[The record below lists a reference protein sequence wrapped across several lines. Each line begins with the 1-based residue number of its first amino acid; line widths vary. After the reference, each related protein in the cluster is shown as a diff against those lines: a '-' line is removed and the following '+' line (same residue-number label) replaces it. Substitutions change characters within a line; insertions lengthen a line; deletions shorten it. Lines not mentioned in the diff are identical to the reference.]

1 MIEQLTTGMILEFV
15 ILVSGGIGAWVK
27 INQQVMVLK
36 SRIINLEKKEE
47 SMDKKL
53 DLLMDAVQ
61 ELKILLAKSGMT

>member
-36 SRIINLEKKEE
+36 SRIVNLEKKEE

>member
-36 SRIINLEKKEE
+36 ARIINLEKKEE
-47 SMDKKL
+47 SMDRKL

>member
-1 MIEQLTTGMILEFV
+1 MSEVTTGMILEF
-15 ILVSGGIGAWVK
+15 ILLLGGGIGAWVK